1 MASLLSHRLS
11 TPSAVP
17 DISEIYNSVRLPVG
31 NHVLQEARNVGRL
44 TQLIAPGFEDVVEG
58 DADVP
63 LEKLHDLF
71 DEMDRKWEWVW
82 KESAEDDRRKA
93 VEMLD
98 ASEAFH
104 T

>member
-17 DISEIYNSVRLPVG
+17 DVSEIYNSIRRPVG
-31 NHVLQEARNVGRL
+31 NRVLQEARNVGRL
-44 TQLIAPGFEDVVEG
+44 TQLVAPGFENVMEG
-58 DADVP
+58 DASVP
-63 LEKLHDLF
+63 LEKLHSLF

-82 KESAEDDRRKA
+82 KESAEDDRQKA

-98 ASEAFH
+98 ASEALRA
-104 T
+104 